1 MALKYK
7 HSIFLVDDEESILRS
22 LQRLFRKEGYEILT
36 STNGSEGLELLK
48 KQVKPISLF
57 ISDQRMPE
65 MTGSEFLHEAK
76 KLFPNAMRFLLTGY
90 SSMEAIVDAVN
101 KGSIH
106 RYINKPWDDNDLL
119 FQVRQALEQYEMIL
133 ENKRLLALTRK
144 QNKELNNLNKSLEQ
158 IIEDRTKEILRKNQT
173 LSGLNADLESSLH
186 NTVRSFVSLTELSA
200 PYLAGHGRRVS
211 HLARE
216 IALQLD
222 LSEKEITTIEIAALL
237 HDLGKLGLP
246 QKLISQKHEKWTT
259 EEEALF
265 RKHPEEGQ
273 GIVRFIKNLDHV
285 GLLIRSH
292 HEWFDGK
299 GYPDKLSEEMIPLG
313 SRIIAVADAWDKI
326 TELKENS
333 QSFINEYLKG
343 QEMTQ
348 DDMTHEELLAH
359 AAVYDLKKNA
369 FVKYDPD
376 IIKVF
381 LSLEKAKGIK
391 ERGREKVVPIT
402 ALEEGMVLAMSL
414 YTARGRFL
422 LPHKTVLTKEHITK
436 FKGIHNVDPLP
447 DAIYIENEGQVK

>member
-1 MALKYK
+1 MTLKYK
-7 HSIFLVDDEESILRS
+7 HCVFLVDDEESIVRS

-36 STNGSEGLELLK
+36 ATNGAEGLNILK
-48 KQVKPISLF
+48 KLEKPVSLF

-65 MTGSEFLHEAK
+65 MTGAEFLEQSK
-76 KLFPNAMRFLLTGY
+76 KIFPNAMRFLLTGY

-119 FQVRQALEQYEMIL
+119 FQVRQALEQYEL
-133 ENKRLLALTRK
+133 VVENKRLLSLTRK
-144 QNKELNNLNKSLEQ
+144 QNKELTGLNKNLEK
-158 IIEDRTKEILRKNQT
+158 IIEERTKEILRKNET
-173 LSGLNADLESSLH
+173 LSGLNKDLEASLH

-216 IALQLD
+216 ISLRLD
-222 LSEKEITTIEIAALL
+222 LQEKEIVPIEIAALL

-246 QKLISQKHEKWTT
+246 PKLICDKHEKWTP
-259 EEEALF
+259 EEVALF
-265 RKHPEEGQ
+265 RRHPEEGQ
-273 GIVRFIKNLDHV
+273 SIVRFIKNLDHV

-292 HEWFDGK
+292 HEWFDGN

-313 SRIIAVADAWDKI
+313 SRVIAVADAWDKI
-326 TELKENS
+326 TNLKENS
-333 QSFINEYLKG
+333 QSYINEYLKG

-359 AAVYDLKKNA
+359 AAVYNLKKNA

-391 ERGREKVVPIT
+391 ERGGEMIVSISG
-402 ALEEGMVLAMSL
+402 LEEGMVLAMSL
-414 YTARGRFL
+414 YTAKGRFL
-422 LPHKTVLTKEHITK
+422 LPHKTTLTKEHIIKLKT
-436 FKGIHNVDPLP
+436 IHKVDSLP
-447 DAIYIENEGQVK
+447 DSIYVENEG